1 MGRIQH
7 LGGDHSEA
15 PNYFCTGWNSE
26 HANIEHCSMFN
37 MANTKLLARDTEMT
51 ASTNKSVKSMGTAE
65 AFYRVFCA
73 LPISARLAVARYIIE
88 DEEIQHLLENPNETT
103 LEAFAENKSSMP
115 VFHTV
120 DELRKDLLM

>member
-1 MGRIQH
+1 VDRSGQYPQR
-7 LGGDHSEA
+7 GGDERGSDSRA
-15 PNYFCTGWNSE
+15 VGKGLSVDIVLVPNLS
-26 HANIEHCSMFN
+26 
-37 MANTKLLARDTEMT
+37 ARDIEMT
-51 ASTNKSVKSMGTAE
+51 ALTNKSVKSMGTAE